1 MSETA
6 AEKQGAVF
14 RMENMLVKNLSVEM
28 PDNVVAPEFASNPNV
43 QLELRNSS
51 RPLSRDNYY
60 EVLLDA
66 TVRVRAD
73 EEIQLL
79 IEASQAGIFF
89 VQNAAAEERRLLLNV
104 HAAEMLYPYL
114 SQLVCEL
121 MTRAGAPRIFLPPFN
136 FRSVYQE
143 KRRVMEEK
151 LSEENGDKT

>member
-28 PDNVVAPEFASNPNV
+28 PDNVVAPEFANNPNV

-89 VQNAAAEERRLLLNV
+89 
-104 HAAEMLYPYL
+104 
-114 SQLVCEL
+114 
-121 MTRAGAPRIFLPPFN
+121 RA
-136 FRSVYQE
+136 
-143 KRRVMEEK
+143 KRRRRRTPIVIECSRGGNALS
-151 LSEENGDKT
+151 LSESVGL